1 MNSPC
6 LRPFLSKK
14 MISCLWGFRWDE
26 AIKLPDGLQRYK
38 EIKRKNEKRV
48 ETYSFSR
55 LLMNLSLSDLIAVSE
70 CPSLARHTVWK
81 YHFNLFIINCRPVSS
96 IG

>member
-26 AIKLPDGLQRYK
+26 AIKLPDGLKRYK
-38 EIKRKNEKRV
+38 DKKKNEKGV
-48 ETYSFSR
+48 ETYSFSG
-55 LLMNLSLSDLIAVSE
+55 LLMNLSLSDSIAVSE
-70 CPSLARHTVWK
+70 CPSLARHT
-81 YHFNLFIINCRPVSS
+81 L
-96 IG
+96 

>member
-1 MNSPC
+1 
-6 LRPFLSKK
+6 

-26 AIKLPDGLQRYK
+26 AIKLPDGLKTYK
-38 EIKRKNEKRV
+38 EKKKKNEKRV
-48 ETYSFSR
+48 ETYSFSW
-55 LLMNLSLSDLIAVSE
+55 LLMNLSLSDSIALSE

-81 YHFNLFIINCRPVSS
+81 YNFIIIIINRLVNS